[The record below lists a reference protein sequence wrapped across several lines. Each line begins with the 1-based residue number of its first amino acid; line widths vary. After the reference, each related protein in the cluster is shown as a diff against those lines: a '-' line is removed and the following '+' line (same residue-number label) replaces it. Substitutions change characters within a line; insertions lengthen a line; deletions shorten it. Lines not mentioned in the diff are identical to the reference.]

1 MTITYTSKVA
11 NARLGSFSCLLL
23 YWRGSIYKLLYGE
36 FLVFMFLYYFI
47 RGLYRMVL
55 SNDQQLLFEKL
66 ALYCNS
72 YIQLIPIS
80 FVLGFY
86 VTLVVSRWWNQY
98 ESLPWPDRLMMQV
111 SSFVEGKDEHGRML
125 RRTLIRYAILGQV
138 LILRSISTSVYKRF
152 PSLQHLVLAGFMT
165 PGEHKK
171 LKKLG
176 LPHNTFWVPWVW
188 FANLSMKAY
197 LGGRIRDT
205 VLLQSLMNEVCTLR
219 TQCGQLYAYDWISI
233 PLVYTQ
239 VVTVAVYSFFLACLI
254 GRQFLNPNRDYPGHE
269 MDLVVPVFTILQFL
283 FYMGWLK
290 VAEQLINPFG
300 EDDDDFETNWI
311 IDRNL
316 QVSLLSVDG
325 MHQNLPP
332 MERDMYWNETAPQ
345 PPYTAASARS
355 QRQSFM
361 GSTFNISLKKEDL
374 EFWPNEDDTDDKKET
389 GYDSS
394 IGSFLGLQSND
405 HSSRTDLKTKLLGFK
420 KDSVLEGEC
429 KNDNQ
434 KDQKDNV
441 WRLKGL
447 DIFRGVP
454 RFKRP
459 SFLRDPWT
467 CGRNP
472 PMVFPPEQTTPS
484 STYSDTGDGPSTE
497 YQEVCQMRKKT
508 VEFNLNIPRSPTEHL
523 QQCHLDQLPTNKHAI
538 LKEHVESPIPTG
550 MKLTPNPFPMS
561 DASQPG
567 PHLHRFQQG
576 TDSLGGTQHRY
587 PSVRSP
593 GSLASNSEPRV
604 RSPV

>member
-11 NARLGSFSCLLL
+11 NAHLGSFSCLLL
-23 YWRGSIYKLLYGE
+23 CWRGSIYKLLYGE
-36 FLVFMFLYYFI
+36 LLVFIFLYYSI

-72 YIQLIPIS
+72 YIQLVPIS

-111 SSFVEGKDEHGRML
+111 SSFVEGKDEQGRLL

-152 PSLQHLVLAGFMT
+152 PSLNHLVLAGFMT

-171 LKKLG
+171 LETLG

-254 GRQFLNPNRDYPGHE
+254 GRQFLNPDKDYPGHE
-269 MDLVVPVFTILQFL
+269 IDLVVPVFTILQFL

-332 MERDMYWNETAPQ
+332 MERDMYWNEVAPQ
-345 PPYTAASARS
+345 PPYTVASAGS

-374 EFWPNEDDTDDKKET
+374 EFWPNEEDDPDDKKET
-389 GYDSS
+389 GYGST
-394 IGSFLGLQSND
+394 IGCLGLQSND
-405 HSSRTDLKTKLLGFK
+405 DSPKTDLKTKLLGSK
-420 KDSVLEGEC
+420 KDPVLEGEC

-434 KDQKDNV
+434 KDKF
-441 WRLKGL
+441 WKHKGI
-447 DIFRGVP
+447 DIFRAVP

-459 SFLRDPWT
+459 SFLRYHRTP
-467 CGRNP
+467 GSSP
-472 PMVFPPEQTTPS
+472 PMALPPEQSAPS
-484 STYSDTGDGPSTE
+484 SSYSDTGDGPSRE
-497 YQEVCQMRKKT
+497 YQEACHMRKKT
-508 VEFNLNIPRSPTEHL
+508 VEFNLNIPGSPTEHL
-523 QQCHLDQLPTNKHAI
+523 QQCHLDQLSTNQHAV
-538 LKEHVESPIPTG
+538 LKERVESPIPYRDEADT
-550 MKLTPNPFPMS
+550 K
-561 DASQPG
+561 
-567 PHLHRFQQG
+567 
-576 TDSLGGTQHRY
+576 
-587 PSVRSP
+587 
-593 GSLASNSEPRV
+593 
-604 RSPV
+604 PVSYE